1 MTVIPPRGAVPEFDA
16 PALLEALKSASA
28 SAPLMTLLLGG
39 RNVKALPAKH
49 TYFNFYEDGIKKKK
63 NILRQY
69 IGLYVNPLKPSAG
82 LPNLIRL
89 SL

>member
-63 NILRQY
+63 KYFETIHR
-69 IGLYVNPLKPSAG
+69 
-82 LPNLIRL
+82 
-89 SL
+89 SLCQSIETISRPPQSH